1 MFGAPCWFPPALE
14 HAPCRAPIRA
24 LGARDCPSRAKALP
38 NLRALGVRSGEMA
51 LPDERERINSRV
63 GGKYRLLSLLGRGG
77 MGAVYAA
84 ENTWTRRKVAIK
96 LLRPEYA
103 TDRNALR
110 RFLQEAQSATQI
122 AHPNIVDVLDLGLDE
137 DGSLFMVQ
145 QLLEGGDLRARLVE
159 AGRLSVRETLEV
171 MVPILGA
178 LAAAHRQ
185 GIVHRDLKP
194 ENIFLSRVA
203 GGDVVPKLIDFGVS
217 KILDTQQRGDRTG
230 AGSAIGTPR
239 YMSPEQIG
247 GELDLDERTDVW
259 SIGVVLYEVLSGE
272 CPFVAATA
280 FASANRVLN
289 ERPPRLDGVAAP
301 VADLVARTM
310 AFARD
315 DRFRTVD
322 ELLEAVL
329 ALPEAEG
336 LRAQHRS
343 AIEPPTAPAER
354 VVTPAVFSLVSQLDL
369 RTAPTQA
376 AGRASSRRWPLA
388 LAVAFTLAIA
398 AALVGWRVLRL
409 QAPPPPAP
417 ALPVALPSPPPPQPS
432 PPPPAPPAPVAHPAP
447 VSPAPRPRPPKRSA
461 PPEGANRAPIVE

>member
-1 MFGAPCWFPPALE
+1 
-14 HAPCRAPIRA
+14 
-24 LGARDCPSRAKALP
+24 
-38 NLRALGVRSGEMA
+38 MA
-51 LPDERERINSRV
+51 LPDERERLNSLV
-63 GGKYRLLSLLGRGG
+63 GGKYRLTSLLGRGG

-103 TDRNALR
+103 ADRNALR

-145 QLLEGGDLRARLVE
+145 QLLEGCDLRARLVE

-185 GIVHRDLKP
+185 GVVHRDLKP

-203 GGDVVPKLIDFGVS
+203 GGEVVPKLIDFGVS
-217 KILDTQQRGDRTG
+217 KILDTHQRGDRTG

-247 GELDLDERTDVW
+247 GEVDVDERTDVW

-272 CPFVAATA
+272 CPFAAATA

-289 ERPPRLDGVAAP
+289 ERPRRLDGVPAP
-301 VADLVARTM
+301 VADLVARAM
-310 AFARD
+310 AFARE
-315 DRFRTVD
+315 DRFRSVE
-322 ELLEAVL
+322 ELAAAAL

-336 LRAQHRS
+336 LQARHRA
-343 AIEPPTAPAER
+343 ALEAPAAAAER
-354 VVTPAVFSLVSQLDL
+354 VVTPAVFSLVSQLEM

-376 AGRASSRRWPLA
+376 AGPVRSRRWMLSLAIAFA
-388 LAVAFTLAIA
+388 LAVA
-398 AALVGWRVLRL
+398 AALVGWRLLRHPSAPASAPVPPVVAAPLPAPPVLA
-409 QAPPPPAP
+409 APPPAAP
-417 ALPVALPSPPPPQPS
+417 VVAAP
-432 PPPPAPPAPVAHPAP
+432 PPAPVARPAP
-447 VSPAPRPRPPKRSA
+447 LGPAPKPRPKHSA